1 MAEEHK
7 NRNIPSRSLSRRIF
21 IDPATPSVR
30 SIVRTVI
37 ITLLILAVWSF
48 FLNIVSSLTHLFF
61 LIVLAVFFAY
71 LIEPLVQIIGRPF
84 EGGNRNK
91 YMPRTL
97 AIAAAYLIIFSI
109 IGVAIALLA
118 PQVSEQARLLT
129 ANLPGYITSLQNS
142 FKDFGSR
149 YDRYKIPEQYQEEI
163 NKQISD
169 TVSSYGG
176 QITSTIGVIALSV
189 VSYLPWLVLI
199 PILSFFF
206 LKDANL
212 FRLSLLRVFPHGD
225 WRERIES
232 IIHDVNKT
240 LAAYVRAQLISCVLI
255 GTICTIGFYIL
266 GLNYALLL
274 GILAAAFEFIPL
286 IGPLTIGITAVTV
299 AGVSNSAAA
308 AGYVAIFLI
317 VLRICQDYIFYPRI
331 IRGGIHLHP
340 LAIILSVLAGEEIA
354 GIPGV
359 FLSVPIIALLTVLYR
374 HILEHSGSRGIVAN
388 ILAPKE
394 EHIEEGVVEEQKA
407 QVLEKQNNSN

>member
-1 MAEEHK
+1 MAEKTE
-7 NRNIPSRSLSRRIF
+7 NRNIPGRSLSRRVF
-21 IDPATPSVR
+21 IDPSSPSAR
-30 SIVRTVI
+30 SIIRTVI
-37 ITLLILAVWSF
+37 ITLLILAVWNF
-48 FLNIVSSLTHLFF
+48 FLGIVSELTHLFF

-71 LIEPLVQIIGRPF
+71 LIEPLVQIISRPF
-84 EGGNRNK
+84 EQGNRSK

-97 AIAAAYLIIFSI
+97 AIAAAYLVIFSI

-129 ANLPGYITSLQNS
+129 TELPRYVASLQNG
-142 FKDFGSR
+142 FNGIGSR
-149 YDRYKIPEQYQEEI
+149 YNRYKIPEQYQQEI
-163 NKQISD
+163 NKKISD
-169 TVSSYGG
+169 TVSYYGG
-176 QITSTIGVIALSV
+176 ELTSTVGAVAISV

-225 WRERIES
+225 WRARVES

-255 GTICTIGFYIL
+255 GSICTIAFYIL

-286 IGPLTIGITAVTV
+286 IGPLTVAITAVTV
-299 AGVSNSAAA
+299 AGVSNSGTTAA
-308 AGYVAIFLI
+308 YVAIFLG
-317 VLRICQDYIFYPRI
+317 VLRVLQDYIIYPRI
-331 IRGGIHLHP
+331 VRGGIHLHP
-340 LAIILSVLAGEEIA
+340 LAIILSVLAGEEVA

-359 FLSVPIIALLTVLYR
+359 FLSVPIIALITVLYR
-374 HILEHSGSRGIVAN
+374 HILEHSGSRGVVAN

-394 EHIEEGVVEEQKA
+394 EHVNEGVVEEKKPDS
-407 QVLEKQNNSN
+407 EK